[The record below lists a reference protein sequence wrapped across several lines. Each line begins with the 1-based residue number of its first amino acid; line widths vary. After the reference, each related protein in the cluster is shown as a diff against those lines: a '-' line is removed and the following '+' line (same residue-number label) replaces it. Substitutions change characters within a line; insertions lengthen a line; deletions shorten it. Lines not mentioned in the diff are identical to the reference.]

1 MATHPEPAGPGPA
14 DIAGIVE
21 VVAEAGRLLLA
32 NGHTTDDT
40 VRRIEGLARAYGLQV
55 TAVTAWSSLTLV
67 RAPGTALVTLPV
79 TPLGVN
85 MRVVTAVLA
94 TVAAAGG
101 PDGPPEPGV
110 LRERLR
116 TASTLRPYPTLVFAI
131 AAATGATAL
140 AVIFGAVRPSSF
152 VLIPLAAALGAVAR
166 RALGRRGVD
175 LVGQAFAA
183 ALIAGL
189 AGAASIVL
197 DVTSPARLVAVCPA
211 MVLVPGPHLLNGV
224 LDLAAKR
231 MSIGVGRVTY
241 GSLIVLAICAGLLL
255 GLVPAGPLP
264 VTATSLSV
272 PLWLDVVA
280 AAVAAASYPVYFSLD
295 ARLIVWPVLVGALA
309 HALRWVSMSQWGAG
323 VAVGAFV
330 ACVVAGLLLTP
341 VARRYGASF
350 AGVGFAA
357 VVALVPG
364 VFVFRGVAGLFDL
377 SVHATP
383 EVVTA
388 VAGDLST
395 GLVTLTAMGV
405 GLAASHAL
413 AARLLRGK
421 PSTRKTTTR

>member
-1 MATHPEPAGPGPA
+1 MSRPTRPASPRWSRRR
-14 DIAGIVE
+14 AGCCSP
-21 VVAEAGRLLLA
+21 
-32 NGHTTDDT
+32 GHTTDDT

-131 AAATGATAL
+131 AAPTGATAL

-189 AGAASIVL
+189 AGAVSIVL
-197 DVTSPARLVAVCPA
+197 DVTSRPASSRSARRWCSCPARTC
-211 MVLVPGPHLLNGV
+211 
-224 LDLAAKR
+224 
-231 MSIGVGRVTY
+231 
-241 GSLIVLAICAGLLL
+241 
-255 GLVPAGPLP
+255 
-264 VTATSLSV
+264 
-272 PLWLDVVA
+272 
-280 AAVAAASYPVYFSLD
+280 
-295 ARLIVWPVLVGALA
+295 
-309 HALRWVSMSQWGAG
+309 
-323 VAVGAFV
+323 
-330 ACVVAGLLLTP
+330 
-341 VARRYGASF
+341 
-350 AGVGFAA
+350 
-357 VVALVPG
+357 
-364 VFVFRGVAGLFDL
+364 
-377 SVHATP
+377 
-383 EVVTA
+383 
-388 VAGDLST
+388 ST
-395 GLVTLTAMGV
+395 GC
-405 GLAASHAL
+405 
-413 AARLLRGK
+413 
-421 PSTRKTTTR
+421 STSPPNA